1 MTKTVTKKLSRR
13 NFIAG
18 AAVLGAGAM
27 LAGCSPKGEAEPEAQ
42 SAGDSFSETADVL
55 IIGAGLAGSACARAA
70 AEGGAHVIMV
80 DKAPF
85 IGTTFQISKGNV
97 SICQIPENE
106 EFWQFVA
113 EETDSMDAFLERY
126 KKATET
132 GKVDAPYPDYDR
144 VKMIMTESCE
154 TIQWAEGVG
163 VDFIQ
168 SLTKEQVGTDTV
180 WPDVEKTEEKVGGM
194 LYLMQLEQCLN
205 NLGVDIRYSTEGVA
219 LIADESGAVVGAE
232 VRGEKG
238 DSIKIGAGAVVLA
251 TGGFGGSQEYCD
263 KLVPAI
269 NQMGFQFQGNVM
281 NTGDAMTMVESLDGA
296 TYTDCWVIP
305 NSLMP
310 ARKLTDADQ
319 KFKSLT
325 DQATWGK
332 ALESAA
338 TSKKLMVNAAGQ
350 RFMNEA
356 APVIALATTLADA
369 QAGPYYVLFD
379 SSDPEATA
387 ILETGLETGCMFKA
401 DSIEALG
408 EAAGMADFAATFEAY
423 SAAVAA
429 GADEAFGK
437 AAEKLV
443 AYADGPFY
451 LVEYVPTFVATMGGV
466 VSDADCRALRND
478 GSAIDGLYV
487 IGEATHRFM
496 YNRSFVRHCSN
507 SSGLTMG
514 RMTGQALAAALQ

>member
-1 MTKTVTKKLSRR
+1 M
-13 NFIAG
+13 
-18 AAVLGAGAM
+18 
-27 LAGCSPKGEAEPEAQ
+27 
-42 SAGDSFSETADVL
+42 
-55 IIGAGLAGSACARAA
+55 
-70 AEGGAHVIMV
+70 
-80 DKAPF
+80 
-85 IGTTFQISKGNV
+85 
-97 SICQIPENE
+97 
-106 EFWQFVA
+106 
-113 EETDSMDAFLERY
+113 
-126 KKATET
+126 
-132 GKVDAPYPDYDR
+132 
-144 VKMIMTESCE
+144 
-154 TIQWAEGVG
+154 
-163 VDFIQ
+163 
-168 SLTKEQVGTDTV
+168 
-180 WPDVEKTEEKVGGM
+180 
-194 LYLMQLEQCLN
+194 
-205 NLGVDIRYSTEGVA
+205 
-219 LIADESGAVVGAE
+219 
-232 VRGEKG
+232 
-238 DSIKIGAGAVVLA
+238 
-251 TGGFGGSQEYCD
+251 
-263 KLVPAI
+263 
-269 NQMGFQFQGNVM
+269 
-281 NTGDAMTMVESLDGA
+281 ESLDGA

-305 NSLMP
+305 HSLMP